1 MKNINEYLVNHMGS
15 YEGKP
20 MVNELFG
27 TLFAGALIAWCL
39 KDNIKTIL
47 DAAAQRR
54 KDKWEHQEKMMN
66 QAISAKDGDG
76 KSGGLLSGL
85 LGGLGILKMAGDA
98 TEQEKDPVA
107 KEAQKS
113 KLDIIR
119 ASYVD
124 ESGKERTPEER
135 QKWLQSNMSPEDYK
149 QMCETSQEAFLKADP
164 KSVVDSAQA
173 AGEKITDDDISKEF
187 DKVKEAYGDL
197 GKQLEADAQAR
208 RDLQDKIKQKE
219 DEKAAKQEELD
230 KAIADA
236 TASGDEAAI
245 KQAKVL
251 KAEFNKKMDIEIY
264 NAKKAANDFEANCQ
278 TAKEL
283 NASNP
288 GREDRIKTAAQKIED
303 DHKANMEAANKE
315 ISDNGGDPKN
325 TDPKTEKQTK
335 ADADV
340 KAAAEKL
347 KTAQDK
353 LDAAKKEVDELE
365 KKAVEEKDPEK
376 QAELKK
382 QLDEKQKA
390 LNDAISE
397 VEKASD
403 DKEWADIA
411 KEYADC
417 NAESE
422 KLHEQIGKIGPDEY
436 MKKFQENYKKF
447 EEVHKKAEEHTKKI
461 EAKATGKSEAEPAK
475 KEEPKKEEPKKEEP
489 KKEEPKKEEP
499 AKKEEPKKEEPK
511 SDPKTGKEGEAKT
524 EEIPGYDAD
533 GDTDGTKWVKTTDK
547 DGNETYALLDKD
559 GKKVDDAS
567 KEDFEQAKK
576 DHEENAKRD
585 DETNGEDEKSG
596 DVDTD
601 ANDADG
607 EEVDD
612 GKGGKKKVLK
622 NPAQI
627 WHKKKNKATGKAT
640 KSYYNKKGDSI
651 SQDEFREKM
660 KKYQAAKSK
669 MKPESVS
676 FSQFMSNHYIAES
689 GKQYTSLR
697 DSILKNI
704 HD

>member
-1 MKNINEYLVNHMGS
+1 MKNISEYLVNHTGS

-76 KSGGLLSGL
+76 NGKSGGLLSGL

-98 TEQEKDPVA
+98 AEQEKDPVE

-135 QKWLQSNMSPEDYK
+135 QKWLQANMSPEDYK
-149 QMCETSQEAFLKADP
+149 QMCETSQEAFLKSDP

-187 DKVKEAYGDL
+187 DKAKEAYGSL

-208 RDLQDKIKQKE
+208 RELMDKIKQKE

-278 TAKEL
+278 TAKAL

-303 DHKANMEAANKE
+303 DHKAAMEAANKE

-325 TDPKTEKQTK
+325 TDPKEGEPTTPAGDDETK
-335 ADADV
+335 
-340 KAAAEKL
+340 
-347 KTAQDK
+347 
-353 LDAAKKEVDELE
+353 
-365 KKAVEEKDPEK
+365 
-376 QAELKK
+376 
-382 QLDEKQKA
+382 
-390 LNDAISE
+390 
-397 VEKASD
+397 
-403 DKEWADIA
+403 
-411 KEYADC
+411 
-417 NAESE
+417 
-422 KLHEQIGKIGPDEY
+422 
-436 MKKFQENYKKF
+436 
-447 EEVHKKAEEHTKKI
+447 KKAEEAKKAAEEAEKKSKEADDAKAAADKAVEDAKKAVDAESDPEKKKNLQADL
-461 EAKATGKSEAEPAK
+461 EAKQKAAEEAGKKAEEAKKAAEEAKKAAEGEPAK
-475 KEEPKKEEPKKEEP
+475 T
-489 KKEEPKKEEP
+489 EP
-499 AKKEEPKKEEPK
+499 AGGKEGETN
-511 SDPKTGKEGEAKT
+511 TGKEGETNTGKEGETNTGKEGETNTKT
-524 EEIPGYDAD
+524 EPVGGKE
-533 GDTDGTKWVKTTDK
+533 KEEVKTVDK
-547 DGNETYALLDKD
+547 DGDPDGGKIVKWVNKDGKETFIYYDKD
-559 GKKVDDAS
+559 GDSTEVAQG
-567 KEDFEQAKK
+567 DFEQAK
-576 DHEENAKRD
+576 ENYKKAMDDVDLSQDDD
-585 DETNGEDEKSG
+585 DEEHKKSAEGG

-601 ANDADG
+601 ADDADG

-612 GKGGKKKVLK
+612 GNGGKKKVLK

-627 WHKKKNKATGKAT
+627 WHRKKKKNGGGST
-640 KSYYNKKGDSI
+640 KSYYNKSGDSI
-651 SQDEFREKM
+651 SQKEFQEKL
-660 KKYQAAKSK
+660 KKYQAAKAK
-669 MKPESVS
+669 MSQESVS
-676 FSQFMSNHYIAES
+676 FKELLSNHYIAES

-697 DSILKNI
+697 DSILENI

>member
-1 MKNINEYLVNHMGS
+1 MKNISEYLVNHTGS

-66 QAISAKDGDG
+66 QAISAKDGEG

-98 TEQEKDPVA
+98 AEQEKDPVE

-135 QKWLQSNMSPEDYK
+135 QKWLQANMSPEDYK
-149 QMCETSQEAFLKADP
+149 QMCETSQEAFLKTDP

-187 DKVKEAYGDL
+187 DKAKEAYGNL

-208 RDLQDKIKQKE
+208 RELMDKIKQKE

-251 KAEFNKKMDIEIY
+251 KAEYNKKMDIEIY

-278 TAKEL
+278 TAKAL

-303 DHKANMEAANKE
+303 DHKAAMEAANKE

-325 TDPKTEKQTK
+325 TDPKEGEP
-335 ADADV
+335 A
-340 KAAAEKL
+340 
-347 KTAQDK
+347 KT
-353 LDAAKKEVDELE
+353 
-365 KKAVEEKDPEK
+365 DPEK
-376 QAELKK
+376 
-382 QLDEKQKA
+382 
-390 LNDAISE
+390 
-397 VEKASD
+397 
-403 DKEWADIA
+403 KE
-411 KEYADC
+411 
-417 NAESE
+417 
-422 KLHEQIGKIGPDEY
+422 G
-436 MKKFQENYKKF
+436 
-447 EEVHKKAEEHTKKI
+447 
-461 EAKATGKSEAEPAK
+461 EPAK
-475 KEEPKKEEPKKEEP
+475 TEPSGGKEKEEVKTVDKDG
-489 KKEEPKKEEP
+489 
-499 AKKEEPKKEEPK
+499 
-511 SDPKTGKEGEAKT
+511 DPDGGKIVKWVNKDGKET
-524 EEIPGYDAD
+524 YIYYDAD
-533 GDTDGTKWVKTTDK
+533 GDSTEVAQG
-547 DGNETYALLDKD
+547 
-559 GKKVDDAS
+559 
-567 KEDFEQAKK
+567 DFEQAK
-576 DHEENAKRD
+576 ENYKKAMDDVDLSQDDD
-585 DETNGEDEKSG
+585 DEEHKKSAEGG

-601 ANDADG
+601 ADDADG

-612 GKGGKKKVLK
+612 GNGGKKKVLK
-622 NPAQI
+622 NPAQT
-627 WHKKKNKATGKAT
+627 WHRKKNKATGKAT
-640 KSYYNKKGDSI
+640 KSYYNKSGDSI
-651 SQDEFREKM
+651 SQKEFQEKM
-660 KKYQAAKSK
+660 KKYQAAKAK
-669 MKPESVS
+669 MSQESVS
-676 FSQFMSNHYIAES
+676 FKELLSNHYIAES

-697 DSILKNI
+697 DSILENI